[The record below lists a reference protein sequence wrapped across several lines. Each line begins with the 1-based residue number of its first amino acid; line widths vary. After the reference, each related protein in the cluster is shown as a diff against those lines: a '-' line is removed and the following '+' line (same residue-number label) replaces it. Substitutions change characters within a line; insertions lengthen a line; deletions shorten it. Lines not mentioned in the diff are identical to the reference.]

1 MTVHDDAWQQS
12 CCCSRDNQKAV
23 TWQIVY
29 GLFPIHWGNN
39 TASSVSHS
47 RALCRFTLRLLIDE
61 CRRSLA

>member
-39 TASSVSHS
+39 VPQPPLSRTRAPYVGSH
-47 RALCRFTLRLLIDE
+47 
-61 CRRSLA
+61 